1 MTAIKSYTSLEQ
13 SKKLATGI
21 GVRLLCSILF
31 VLSIPFIPIQLIW
44 YGLKFIITGD
54 SRISSPI
61 PFLIVDY
68 IMNWYNNK

>member
-1 MTAIKSYTSLEQ
+1 MAIR
-13 SKKLATGI
+13 I

-31 VLSIPFIPIQLIW
+31 ILSILFIHIQLIW

-54 SRISSPI
+54 SKISSPI

-68 IMNWYNNK
+68 IMNWYNNKQ

>member
-1 MTAIKSYTSLEQ
+1 MTTIKSFTDISQL
-13 SKKLATGI
+13 KKLTIGI
-21 GVRLLCSILF
+21 GIRLLCIILF
-31 VLSIPFIPIQLIW
+31 VLSIPFILIQLIW

-54 SRISSPI
+54 SIISSPI